1 MSDKKMPS
9 KIITVV
15 ESIHN
20 GITKN
25 YTMYPADKLEA
36 SAESWQHPYN
46 KPVIKNHNTYE
57 EPLGRVV
64 KHEFKK
70 SVIDPDK
77 FTIQLHLEISDPD
90 TIQKVMD
97 GRYHTLSIGGAT
109 DSCVC
114 SICGKDILKE
124 GYCGHWKGRAYEGK
138 TAHWTVGNMEFEEI
152 SFVNVPADG
161 NARVIIPNLESAKG
175 NNKESAEGRTPNVK
189 GFEDADKILE
199 GAEGAEG
206 KKDPAGD
213 PPATEP
219 VKEGAEGEKGE
230 GDTPAARTVEQVEKE
245 LADAQAALQTA
256 EGKVATLTEE
266 NTTLKESN
274 TTLDTRVKELESEND
289 QQFKQNVELAK
300 TVRQVLAEAVA
311 DVRVALGKDKA
322 EDREVNV
329 AEYVKSNAKSLGK
342 QLEELRAEKPVRQP
356 GSAANPGLANN
367 NDPHAQ
373 TEGDD
378 SNNDGEM
385 NLAKMAEVMEKA
397 LFGRSN

>member
-1 MSDKKMPS
+1 MSDKLPS

-15 ESIHN
+15 EAIHN

-25 YTMYPADKLEA
+25 YTMYPAEKLEM

-64 KHEFKK
+64 KQEFKK
-70 SVIDPDK
+70 SIIDPEK

-124 GYCGHWKGRAYEGK
+124 GYCGHWKGRTYEGK
-138 TAHWTVGNMEFEEI
+138 TAHWTVGQMEFEEI

-161 NARVIIPNLESAKG
+161 NARVIIPNLEAKG
-175 NNKESAEGRTPNVK
+175 NKNKESAEGRTPNVK

-206 KKDPAGD
+206 KQDPAGD

-219 VKEGAEGEKGE
+219 VKEGKEGEGE
-230 GDTPAARTVEQVEKE
+230 APVARTIEQVEQE
-245 LADAQAALQTA
+245 LADAKAALQTA
-256 EGKVATLTEE
+256 EGKVTTLTEE

-274 TTLDTRVKELESEND
+274 TTLDARVKELEGENE

-311 DVRVALGKDKA
+311 DVRIALGKDKA
-322 EDREVNV
+322 EDRELNV
-329 AEYVKSNAKSLGK
+329 AEYAKSNAKSLGK
-342 QLEELRAEKPVRQP
+342 QLEEMRAEKPARQP
-356 GSAANPGLANN
+356 GKAENPGLANN
-367 NDPHAQ
+367 DDPHAQ
-373 TEGDD
+373 TEGDK
-378 SNNDGEM
+378 SSEKGEM
-385 NLAKMAEVMEKA
+385 TLDKLAEAMEKA
-397 LFGRSN
+397 IFGRN